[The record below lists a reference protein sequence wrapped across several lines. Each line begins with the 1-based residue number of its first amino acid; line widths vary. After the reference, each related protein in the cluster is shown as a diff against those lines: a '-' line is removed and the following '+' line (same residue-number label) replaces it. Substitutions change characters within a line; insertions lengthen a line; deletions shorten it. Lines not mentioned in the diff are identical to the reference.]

1 MVSGNYKELNGQS
14 IFPYFYD
21 HEGGRKMSHRNVQT
35 FVRIVLVFAMVF
47 ALSACGTKGT
57 GTASPSVSGGNSDA
71 SASPA
76 VTSPSEAKG
85 DEKPNFELSLS
96 MHDPLTSSNGKFYQ
110 QWADAINKATDGHVK
125 ITLYGSGTLASAA
138 DVGAMVESG
147 GVDIGWV
154 YTSFYKGQ
162 FPLSDVLTLPLS
174 GFGDPVVGTNVLWD
188 LYEKYPQLASEW
200 DSFKLLN
207 LYANPGMIFCSSD
220 KPIDSADDLNG
231 LVLRTPA
238 GPITDYVTKL
248 GASPIVMAPP
258 DIYEAME
265 KNNISAYIFEPAG
278 VTNFK
283 LQDVTKYF
291 TDMPLYD
298 GAFGL
303 VMNLDKWNSLP
314 KEYQEAIMSV
324 SGKAGSLKAA
334 EDFKSSAEA
343 AKTVIKDA
351 GCTWV
356 TVSDA
361 DFAAFQATADEISTG
376 WAQKNTTDKFDGKA
390 FLDEAIALAEKYG
403 S

>member
-1 MVSGNYKELNGQS
+1 MHFKTARTLLLAALA
-14 IFPYFYD
+14 
-21 HEGGRKMSHRNVQT
+21 
-35 FVRIVLVFAMVF
+35 FVMVF
-47 ALSACGTKGT
+47 ALCACGPKTD
-57 GTASPSVSGGNSDA
+57 GTASPAASGAPAASGG
-71 SASPA
+71 
-76 VTSPSEAKG
+76 TQ
-85 DEKPNFELSLS
+85 NFEFSLS
-96 MHDPLTSSNGKFYQ
+96 MHDPVTSSNGKFYQ
-110 QWADAINKATDGHVK
+110 AWADEIGKATDGHVK
-125 ITLYGSGTLASAA
+125 ITLFGSATLASAA

-162 FPLSDVLTLPLS
+162 FPLTDVLTLPLS
-174 GFGDPVVGTNVLWD
+174 GFGDPVVGTNILWD

-220 KPIDSADDLNG
+220 KPIDSTDDLKG

-248 GASPIVMAPP
+248 GASPIVMGPP
-258 DIYEAME
+258 DIYEAMQ
-265 KNNISAYIFEPAG
+265 KKNISAYIFEPAG
-278 VTNFK
+278 ITNFK

-291 TDMPLYD
+291 TDLPLYD

-314 KEYQEAIMSV
+314 KEYQDAIMSA

-334 EDFKSSAEA
+334 EDFKASAEA
-343 AKTVIKDA
+343 AKKVITDA

-356 TVSDA
+356 TVSAA
-361 DFAAFQATADEISTG
+361 DLAAFQAAADDVSAAWSAT
-376 WAQKNTTDKFDGKA
+376 NTTDKLDGKA
-390 FLDEAIALAEKYG
+390 FLEEAIALAGKYG
-403 S
+403 A

>member
-1 MVSGNYKELNGQS
+1 MILKTVRALL
-14 IFPYFYD
+14 IF
-21 HEGGRKMSHRNVQT
+21 
-35 FVRIVLVFAMVF
+35 IL
-47 ALSACGTKGT
+47 ALAASFSLFACGAKENSAGDV
-57 GTASPSVSGGNSDA
+57 SPSPGNT
-71 SASPA
+71 SPA
-76 VTSPSEAKG
+76 VPSS

-96 MHDPLTSSNGKFYQ
+96 MHDPVTSSNGKFYQ
-110 QWADAINKATDGHVK
+110 QWADAIYEATDGHVK

-138 DVGAMVESG
+138 DVGAMVEAG

-162 FPLSDVLTLPLS
+162 FPLSDVLTLPLC

-200 DSFKLLN
+200 ASYKLLN
-207 LYANPGMIFCSSD
+207 LYANPGMIFCSSE
-220 KPIDSADDLNG
+220 KPIDSADDLSG

-238 GPITDYVTKL
+238 GPITDYVAKL
-248 GASPIVMAPP
+248 GASPIVMGPP
-258 DIYEAME
+258 DIYEAMQ
-265 KNNISAYIFEPAG
+265 KKNISAYIFEPAG
-278 VTNFK
+278 ITNFA
-283 LQDVTKYF
+283 LQDVTKFF

-303 VMNLDKWNSLP
+303 VMNLDKWNALP
-314 KEYQEAIMSV
+314 AEYQEAIMSV
-324 SGKAGSLKAA
+324 SGKTGSLTAA

-343 AKTVIKDA
+343 AKQVITDA

-361 DFAAFQATADEISTG
+361 DLAAFQTTADEIAAA
-376 WAQKNTTDKFDGKA
+376 WAKSNTTGDFDGQA
-390 FLDEAIALAEKYG
+390 FLDEAVALATKYG